1 MASQITDPKDFAQH
15 INEKML
21 AEFLRIQNPSI
32 PFEVKE
38 SKATKNKKRV
48 NEETV
53 ERFIKVIEN
62 LTAKDKARWLFGEML
77 YINELSEQRHI
88 TNLENQATEDGIIF
102 GISDD
107 YGECVCHDE
116 RALWWYIHHK
126 SIFDKYFERAETEN
140 LAGLRELVI
149 KDEHIVEKEK
159 IADESKI
166 ISFGEDVS
174 KIYASV
180 LRGKQFRVVRFIEKD
195 CVLVRVYLQN
205 LPENQLVF
213 TDEKEKQ
220 STIGRTS
227 SVRSLFNILFV
238 YSPSEKTL
246 GIRTNNPKK
255 NVPKLADIFCKTF
268 LNCTYADTTERKY
281 NVENRDSIRKL
292 ELTPE
297 PVDSI
302 ERCYLKAVDYMKIG
316 DYTKTLRLD
325 IGGKQHYTGTQGM
338 EEMIDTTFKKE
349 NDQSNS
355 SGTKES
361 EWIPKKFDI
370 KFIFRKIDETKGRK
384 RQITASITKRG
395 LAIKNTPEDQRI
407 RQFLKAKGFIS

>member
-1 MASQITDPKDFAQH
+1 M
-15 INEKML
+15 
-21 AEFLRIQNPSI
+21 
-32 PFEVKE
+32 
-38 SKATKNKKRV
+38 
-48 NEETV
+48 
-53 ERFIKVIEN
+53 
-62 LTAKDKARWLFGEML
+62 
-77 YINELSEQRHI
+77 
-88 TNLENQATEDGIIF
+88 
-102 GISDD
+102 
-107 YGECVCHDE
+107 
-116 RALWWYIHHK
+116 
-126 SIFDKYFERAETEN
+126 
-140 LAGLRELVI
+140 RELVI